1 MKFKKIEKVLITG
14 LGSIGQ
20 RHVRNIRK
28 LYGESIK
35 ILAYRNRKE
44 SPVLNPDMTVQ
55 IGMELES
62 TYNIRSFSDLDEAL
76 FEKPDV
82 VFITNPNV
90 FHVPIAIIAAKAG
103 CHLYIEKELSH
114 NWDGIDV
121 LSELVKSK
129 KLITYV
135 AYQRRFHPAYKKI
148 KGIIDSGELGNILS
162 VHFNSGECI
171 KDWHPYEDYWDLH
184 AARKDL
190 GGGSLLHQTHELNL
204 LLWYFGIPKKVF
216 TIGGPLSNLKL
227 DVEDSV
233 DILLEFHNNNA
244 TVPAHIHV
252 DYLQRPPRRT
262 CEIIG
267 DKAYLQFD
275 FFKNDLIFHHVDQRE
290 KDVFSYADFDR
301 DDMFI
306 AALKEFFGCIES
318 HQPTSHDL
326 KEGINNMNVSFA
338 AKESMNTGRVVE
350 INVK

>member
-1 MKFKKIEKVLITG
+1 MKHKKIEKILITG

-28 LYGESIK
+28 LLGNNIE
-35 ILAYRNRKE
+35 ILAYRKRRE
-44 SPVLNPDMTVQ
+44 SPVLNPDMTVRA
-55 IGMELES
+55 GRELES
-62 TYNIRSFSDLDEAL
+62 IYNIRSFSDLDEAL
-76 FEKPDV
+76 TEHPDV
-82 VFITNPNV
+82 AFITNPNV
-90 FHVPIAIIAAKAG
+90 FHIPIAIKAAKAG

-171 KDWHPYEDYWDLH
+171 KDWHPYEDYKGLH
-184 AARKDL
+184 AAKKDL

-204 LLWYFGIPKKVF
+204 LLWYFGLPKKVF
-216 TIGGPLSNLKL
+216 AIGGSLSNLKL

-233 DILLEFHNNNA
+233 DILLEFNHNNA
-244 TVPAHIHV
+244 KVPAHVHV

-267 DKAYLQFD
+267 DAAYLKFD
-275 FFKNDLIFHHVDQRE
+275 FFKNELIIQSVDNQE
-290 KDVFSYADFDR
+290 KNIFSYADFDR

-338 AKESMNTGRVVE
+338 AKESMLSGKIVE
-350 INVK
+350 IDDV